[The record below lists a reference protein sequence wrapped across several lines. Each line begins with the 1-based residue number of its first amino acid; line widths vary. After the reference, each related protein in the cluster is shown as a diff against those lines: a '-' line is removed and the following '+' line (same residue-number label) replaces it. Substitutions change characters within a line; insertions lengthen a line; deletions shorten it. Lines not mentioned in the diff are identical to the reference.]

1 MRADGLAIVLTTHYM
16 DEAERL
22 SDELLVIHEGRSVA
36 HGEPHRVIDTVLGD
50 HVIIVPRGE
59 PAREE
64 IAAWLKARGAE
75 QVATVLGEL
84 RVPVS
89 KEDLVELTA
98 RFTDATWQVRPPNL
112 DDLFI
117 ALARR
122 NGRFE

>member
-1 MRADGLAIVLTTHYM
+1 
-16 DEAERL
+16 
-22 SDELLVIHEGRSVA
+22 
-36 HGEPHRVIDTVLGD
+36 
-50 HVIIVPRGE
+50 
-59 PAREE
+59 
-64 IAAWLKARGAE
+64 
-75 QVATVLGEL
+75 
-84 RVPVS
+84 VS